1 VPLLVLPGDNDGAS
15 PSLTLPQSVVAAV
28 MADFGATEVGEGLI
42 IEWTVVAFN
51 DDAFQLASQNWIV
64 TLFLAAPPAGE
75 NVTFSINMSYQE
87 ELGVFQ
93 PELGDLVYVRG
104 SFNGWSTVAGQELS
118 ETTPGVF
125 EVTLFVEGDEGDNH
139 AYKYFIFAGDG
150 RTLPNTGWEVN
161 NVGPVGDNGDRLL
174 VLTGSDHT
182 IPTVWF
188 NNEEGT
194 STGDEMDLPLE
205 FALKQNYPN
214 PFNPTTQIQYA
225 LPEGIDVRIDVFN
238 VMGQR
243 VATLVNGAQNAGFH
257 TVTFDANRLASGVYI
272 YRMQA
277 GSFVQTQKMLLV
289 K

>member
-1 VPLLVLPGDNDGAS
+1 
-15 PSLTLPQSVVAAV
+15 

-42 IEWTVVAFN
+42 IEWTVIAFN
-51 DDAFQLASQNWIV
+51 DEAFQLASQNWIV

-87 ELGVFQ
+87 DLGVFQ
-93 PELGDLVYVRG
+93 PEVGDQVFVRG
-104 SFNGWSTVAGQELS
+104 SFNDWSAVDGQELV
-118 ETTPGVF
+118 ETTPGIF
-125 EVTLFVEGDEGDNH
+125 EVTLFVEGEEGAEH
-139 AYKYFIFAGDG
+139 AYKYYIMAGDG
-150 RTLPNTGWEVN
+150 RELPNTGWENN

-174 VLTGSDHT
+174 VLVGEDHVLD
-182 IPTVWF
+182 TVWF

-194 STGDEMDLPLE
+194 SAGSEMDLPME

-225 LPEGIDVRIDVFN
+225 LPQASEVRIDVFN

-243 VATLVNGAQNAGFH
+243 VATLVNGSQNAGFH

-277 GSFVQTQKMLLV
+277 GNFVQTQKMLLV

>member
-1 VPLLVLPGDNDGAS
+1 
-15 PSLTLPQSVVAAV
+15 
-28 MADFGATEVGEGLI
+28 
-42 IEWTVVAFN
+42 
-51 DDAFQLASQNWIV
+51 
-64 TLFLAAPPAGE
+64 
-75 NVTFSINMSYQE
+75 
-87 ELGVFQ
+87 
-93 PELGDLVYVRG
+93 
-104 SFNGWSTVAGQELS
+104 
-118 ETTPGVF
+118 
-125 EVTLFVEGDEGDNH
+125 
-139 AYKYFIFAGDG
+139 
-150 RTLPNTGWEVN
+150 VN

-174 VLTGSDHT
+174 VLVGDDQVLD
-182 IPTVWF
+182 TVWF

-194 STGDEMDLPLE
+194 SAGSEMDLPME

-225 LPEGIDVRIDVFN
+225 LPQASEVRIDVFN